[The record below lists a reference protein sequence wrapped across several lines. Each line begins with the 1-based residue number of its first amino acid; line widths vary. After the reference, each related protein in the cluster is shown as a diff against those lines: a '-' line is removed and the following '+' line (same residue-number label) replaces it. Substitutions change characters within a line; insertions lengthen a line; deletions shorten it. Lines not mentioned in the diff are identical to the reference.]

1 MIISPIIY
9 WLLWAALGIWMGI
22 GIIDGIQ
29 LRNQGKKY
37 KEAER
42 QIKDLCNMIDKK
54 DREIKCEIAE
64 KERYQRMANFY
75 ADLLSYK
82 NKYDIQ

>member
-1 MIISPIIY
+1 MVIAPIIY
-9 WLLWAALGIWMGI
+9 WMLWAALGIWMGI

-29 LRNQGKKY
+29 LRNKTKQY

-42 QIKDLCNMIDKK
+42 QIKDLCNLVDKK
-54 DREIKCEIAE
+54 DREVKMEIAE

-75 ADLLSYK
+75 LDLLTYRRNNDLK
-82 NKYDIQ
+82 